1 MLYAVRRTDSVGL
14 KVYSTV
20 YLGVVQVYS
29 TVYLG
34 VVQVSELDLGA
45 SL

>member
-20 YLGVVQVYS
+20 YLGVVQV
-29 TVYLG
+29 
-34 VVQVSELDLGA
+34 SELDLGA